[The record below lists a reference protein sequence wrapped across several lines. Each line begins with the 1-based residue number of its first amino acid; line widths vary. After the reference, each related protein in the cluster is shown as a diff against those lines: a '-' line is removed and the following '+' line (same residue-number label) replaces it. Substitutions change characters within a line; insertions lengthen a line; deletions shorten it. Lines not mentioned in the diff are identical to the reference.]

1 MAMGTSM
8 KKKFLNCDQQEEP
21 DEGRLSRPVLWE
33 GRGAI
38 PPPDPIMGNGRT
50 AEQPQTDTKPN
61 YTKNDNKF

>member
-1 MAMGTSM
+1 MGTAM

-38 PPPDPIMGNGRT
+38 PSPDPISGK
-50 AEQPQTDTKPN
+50 Q
-61 YTKNDNKF
+61 